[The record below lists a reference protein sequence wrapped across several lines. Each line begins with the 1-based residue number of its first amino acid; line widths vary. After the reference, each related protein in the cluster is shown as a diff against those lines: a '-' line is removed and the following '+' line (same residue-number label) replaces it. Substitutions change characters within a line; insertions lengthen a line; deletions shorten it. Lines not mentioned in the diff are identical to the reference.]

1 MKKISKQ
8 LEEKDIDLFY
18 LYKKFKQNK
27 QEKIFK
33 EEFEDLILS
42 ICSDFSMEDINKL
55 FLYYKSGS
63 RISLETE
70 QFYERFCKEL
80 QIPAL
85 KS

>member
-27 QEKIFK
+27 QQKIFK

-42 ICSDFSMEDINKL
+42 ICSDFTMEDIDKL

-63 RISLETE
+63 RISLGTE
-70 QFYERFCKEL
+70 
-80 QIPAL
+80 
-85 KS
+85 